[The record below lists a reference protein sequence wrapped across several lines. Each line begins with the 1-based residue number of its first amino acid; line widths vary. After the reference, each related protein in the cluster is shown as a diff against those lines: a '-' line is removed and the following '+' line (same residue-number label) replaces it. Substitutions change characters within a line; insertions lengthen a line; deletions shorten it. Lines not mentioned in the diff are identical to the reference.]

1 LADRLHTI
9 RCLLSDPRAASL
21 AAPDGASGR
30 SGASRT
36 ELPLTTRD
44 PLPSPG
50 ADSIPS
56 TLGHPGALR
65 FWAAVALT
73 GAGTG
78 LSAVALTELLEAV
91 QALMWPGPGAGLL
104 GAAERASAVHHLLV
118 LLGAGLVTGTGQVL
132 LRRLSSANGIETTEA
147 IWFHAGRM
155 PALRTLGSAVLS
167 VLIVGMGV
175 SLGREGAPKQAGAVI
190 ANFFSDKGRLPDEQR
205 RLLVACGAGAGL
217 AAAYGVPLGGAL
229 FALEVMRGVLALR
242 YVLPALL
249 ASAIA
254 TVVSWVALP
263 DAPTYLIPAYSS
275 SASVVL
281 WALLAGPIAGV
292 VSVGYV
298 RLVRWAD
305 RSRPRGLRRLLAPVP
320 ALALL
325 GAASI
330 WFPQLLGNG
339 RDVSQLAF
347 VGQVAP
353 ALLWAL
359 LLLKP
364 AAILLC
370 VRSGA
375 PGGLF
380 TPSLTVGAMLGGVL
394 GHAWSWAWPGVP
406 PGLFALLGAG
416 AVLAATTQGP
426 ISTVVLIMEL
436 TGRDRSFILPLLVAV
451 GTATL
456 VSRTIE
462 PRSIYDARLSDEE
475 VEARRRV
482 RDQPLR

>member
-1 LADRLHTI
+1 MTR
-9 RCLLSDPRAASL
+9 
-21 AAPDGASGR
+21 PDTSAVIGG
-30 SGASRT
+30 
-36 ELPLTTRD
+36 
-44 PLPSPG
+44 
-50 ADSIPS
+50 DSIPS
-56 TLGHPGALR
+56 TLGHPSAGR
-65 FWAAVALT
+65 FWLAVLLT
-73 GAGTG
+73 GAGAG
-78 LSAVALTELLEAV
+78 LGAAALTRLLEAV
-91 QALMWPGPGAGLL
+91 QHLMWPGAGVGLL
-104 GAAERASAVHHLLV
+104 EGAERASAARHVLV
-118 LLGAGLVTGTGQVL
+118 LLGAGLLTGIGQVL
-132 LRRLSSANGIETTEA
+132 LRRLSSANGIDTTEA

-155 PALRTLGSAVLS
+155 PALRTLGSALLS
-167 VLIVGMGV
+167 VVIVGMGV

-190 ANFFSDKGRLPDEQR
+190 ANFFSDRGRLSDEQR
-205 RLLVACGAGAGL
+205 RLLVACGAGAGMG
-217 AAAYGVPLGGAL
+217 AAYGVPLGGAL
-229 FALEVMRGVLALR
+229 FALEVMRGALALR
-242 YVLPALL
+242 YVMPALV
-249 ASAIA
+249 AAAIA
-254 TVVSWVALP
+254 TAVSWAFLP

-275 SASVVL
+275 STPVVI
-281 WALLAGPIAGV
+281 WALVAGPIAGL

-305 RSRPRGLRRLLAPVP
+305 GARPRGWQRLLVPLP

-325 GAASI
+325 GAVSI
-330 WFPQLLGNG
+330 WFPQVLGNG
-339 RDVSQLAF
+339 KDVSQLAF

-353 ALLWAL
+353 ALLLAL
-359 LLLKP
+359 LALKP

-370 VRSGA
+370 IRSGA

-451 GTATL
+451 VTATL
-456 VSRTIE
+456 VARTIE

-475 VEARRRV
+475 VEQRRRT
-482 RDQPLR
+482 RDQPPR